1 MEPIL
6 IIIISLYITIYIWNR
21 VDRSKSKHVL
31 LKSNVDG
38 NYYYVQ
44 KKYQDSQEACD
55 LLAQIKTQLE
65 LLIAHLEKKHPD
77 DMRVKRIVTQFDSS
91 NLVENENNM
100 SVTSYTQNKGE
111 KMVFC
116 LRTRNNTAQLHP
128 LNLLMFVAI
137 HELAHVSSVGV
148 GHHAEFWNNFSFLL
162 REAVSIGVWE
172 YIDFKSNPAQYC
184 GTKITNSV
192 I

>member
-6 IIIISLYITIYIWNR
+6 IIIISLYVTIYVWNQ
-21 VDRSKSKHVL
+21 VDKNNSKHIL
-31 LKSNVDG
+31 LKSTVDG
-38 NYYYVQ
+38 NFYYVQ
-44 KKYQDSQEACD
+44 KKFQDSQKACD
-55 LLAQIKTQLE
+55 LLARIKLGLE
-65 LLIAHLEKKHPD
+65 TLIVHLEKKHPD
-77 DMRVKRIVTQFDSS
+77 DARVKRILDQFDSS
-91 NLVENENNM
+91 NLIENENNM
-100 SVTSYTQNKGE
+100 HVTSYTQNKGE

-116 LRTRNNTAQLHP
+116 LRTRNNTAQLHS

-137 HELAHVSSVGV
+137 HELAHVCSVSV
-148 GHHAEFWNNFSFLL
+148 GHHNEFWTNFSFLL

-172 YIDFKSNPAQYC
+172 YIDFKNNPAQYC